1 MLQDANGSPETEC
14 HGKHGLC
21 RVGEDEI
28 VKHSL
33 SFLDQMKVKYAS
45 VSRLLM
51 VQMDSKALSIPVMVL
66 SFVYWLVLRTRH
78 SACYAGFMGPSTLI
92 TAFRPTLSK

>member
-51 VQMDSKALSIPVMVL
+51 VQMDSRALSMAVMVMSCL
-66 SFVYWLVLRTRH
+66 DQWVEMS
-78 SACYAGFMGPSTLI
+78 LI
-92 TAFRPTLSK
+92 TAVRPTLSK